1 MKLLKSSADFY
12 TVLIMLTSNFI
23 FYNMNPY
30 KILVVDD
37 EEDLCEILQF
47 NLETE
52 GYLVD
57 VAYSAEEALKK
68 DITQYNLL
76 LLDVMMGVI
85 SGFKMARIL
94 NEDPKTA
101 NIPIIFLTAKDTE
114 NDRLTG
120 FNIGADD
127 YISKPFSIR
136 EVLAR
141 VKAVLRRVESNQELN
156 EVKELRH
163 ENLVMSLNNKKVT
176 LGGDE
181 VSFTKKEF
189 EILKLFLENKNRVFT
204 REEILSR
211 VWSDEVVVLDRTID
225 VNITRLRKKI
235 GDYGKQ
241 IITRL
246 GYGYCFEG

>member
-1 MKLLKSSADFY
+1 MS
-12 TVLIMLTSNFI
+12 
-23 FYNMNPY
+23 PY

-52 GYLVD
+52 GYVAD
-57 VAYSAEEALKK
+57 VAYSAEEALTK

-76 LLDVMMGVI
+76 LLDVMMGEM
-85 SGFKMARIL
+85 SGFKMARLL
-94 NEDPKTA
+94 NENPRTA
-101 NIPIIFLTAKDTE
+101 SIPVIFLTAKDTE

-127 YISKPFSIR
+127 YISKPYSIR

-141 VKAVLRRVESNQELN
+141 VKAVLRRVESTQEQA
-156 EVKELRH
+156 EITELRH
-163 ENLVMSLNNKKVT
+163 EKLVMNLNNKKVT
-176 LGGDE
+176 LGGE
-181 VSFTKKEF
+181 VISFTKKEF

-204 REEILSR
+204 REEILYR

-235 GDYGKQ
+235 GVYGKQ

-246 GYGYCFEG
+246 GYGYCFEE